1 MKDFRKIQG
10 LHANT
15 LIHAELSM
23 DAAQLLHRYAKG
35 QRDFSWADLRR
46 ADLRGAS
53 LPDINF
59 YRADL
64 TGARLD
70 GVNLRRASFLKANL
84 TKANVS
90 DADLT
95 GANLKRADL
104 TGTILT
110 GAILDAV
117 TFSEMTLPGGL
128 PTVSA
133 ATRRQPSETQAAIQR
148 DSSTHST
155 QLNHLSIGR
164 SPQSSQSPV
173 SPLSKRPVRQ
183 LASFSRPPSPPITD
197 IPLPSLILLW
207 AGYCCFGSILGI
219 FDVSVMLWV
228 MVWATA
234 LTWMLGE
241 SMAWFIP
248 ILAAIAVMLGSG
260 LSLWSIF
267 MAGSVSLGLMA
278 GLLMLNWSVPKAL
291 KDSLWIG
298 GIVAVLVNLGLW
310 LVKGEQG
317 MVVLSGYF
325 PLVFLLLIG
334 MGSSGMGAIAWLQ
347 MRSDGFH
354 KNQIA
359 WTFGGFAALGL
370 FSGGAMSSLIMP
382 SL

>member
-1 MKDFRKIQG
+1 
-10 LHANT
+10 
-15 LIHAELSM
+15 M
-23 DAAQLLHRYAKG
+23 DAAQLLHRYAEG

-64 TGARLD
+64 TGALLD
-70 GVNLRRASFLKANL
+70 GANLRRSNFLKANL
-84 TKANVS
+84 TKANLS

-95 GANLKRADL
+95 GANLKRTD
-104 TGTILT
+104 LT
-110 GAILDAV
+110 GAILTGAVLDAV
-117 TFSEMTLPGGL
+117 QFSDVTLPGGL
-128 PTVSA
+128 PPVPA
-133 ATRRQPSETQAAIQR
+133 AARRQSSEARASFQG
-148 DSSTHST
+148 DSRTH
-155 QLNHLSIGR
+155 LNSSGMGR
-164 SPQSSQSPV
+164 SPQSHTSLSP
-173 SPLSKRPVRQ
+173 SSLKRPVRH
-183 LASFSRPPSPPITD
+183 LAAFSRPQSPPITD

-207 AGYCCFGSILGI
+207 AGYCCFGSILGV

-260 LSLWSIF
+260 LSLWSVF
-267 MAGSVSLGLMA
+267 MAGSVSLGLMV

-370 FSGGAMSSLIMP
+370 FSGGAISSLLMP
-382 SL
+382 SI

>member
-1 MKDFRKIQG
+1 MY
-10 LHANT
+10 ANT
-15 LIHAELSM
+15 LIHADLSM
-23 DAAQLLHRYAKG
+23 DAAQLLHRYAEG

-46 ADLRGAS
+46 TDLRGAS
-53 LPDINF
+53 LTDINF

-64 TGARLD
+64 TGALLD
-70 GVNLRRASFLKANL
+70 GANLRRTNFLKANL
-84 TKANVS
+84 TKANLS
-90 DADLT
+90 NADLT
-95 GANLKRADL
+95 GAILKRTDL

-110 GAILDAV
+110 GAVLDAV
-117 TFSEMTLPGGL
+117 QFSDMTLPGGL
-128 PTVSA
+128 PTISA
-133 ATRRQPSETQAAIQR
+133 AARRQSSEVQAQAAFQRGSLTNPTQANP
-148 DSSTHST
+148 S
-155 QLNHLSIGR
+155 R
-164 SPQSSQSPV
+164 SPRSPTSLRNPSSQRSM
-173 SPLSKRPVRQ
+173 RH
-183 LASFSRPPSPPITD
+183 LASLSRPQSPPITD

-219 FDVSVMLWV
+219 FDVSVVLWV

-260 LSLWSIF
+260 LSLWSVF

-278 GLLMLNWSVPKAL
+278 GLLLLNWSVPKAL

-298 GIVAVLVNLGLW
+298 GIVAVLINLGLW

-317 MVVLSGYF
+317 RVVLSGYF

-359 WTFGGFAALGL
+359 WIFGGFAALGL